1 MDKSQ
6 LMNLIEAGYS
16 LDDINKISSAME
28 LMNKAPEAP
37 APEEPAPEAKEPEAP
52 APIIEDD
59 FKAFV
64 TEELKKLNTRITL
77 NNIRNDSI
85 DSPSEKDIYTQMAE
99 MLEGNGGK

>member
-28 LMNKAPEAP
+28 LMNKAPESKE
-37 APEEPAPEAKEPEAP
+37 PEAKEPEAKEPEAP

-64 TEELKKLNTRITL
+64 KEELKKLNTRITL

>member
-28 LMNKAPEAP
+28 LMNQTPEVP
-37 APEEPAPEAKEPEAP
+37 APEEPAPEVKEPEAP

-99 MLEGNGGK
+99 ILEGTGGK

>member
-28 LMNKAPEAP
+28 LMNKTPEAP
-37 APEEPAPEAKEPEAP
+37 APEVQEPEAP
-52 APIIEDD
+52 APVIEDE

>member
-28 LMNKAPEAP
+28 LMNKTPEAP
-37 APEEPAPEAKEPEAP
+37 APEAPAPEAKEPEAP

>member
-28 LMNKAPEAP
+28 LMNKAPEAKE
-37 APEEPAPEAKEPEAP
+37 PEEPAPEAKEPEAP